1 MILET
6 GCRSIVMVTGL
17 IEKGRSKCA
26 KYWPE
31 APTALDIAGI
41 SVENIGTVRQNGFLI
56 SDLVVTL
63 GSDIRTVRHFWYD
76 SWPDHG
82 VPDKTE
88 PLLGLMQFAQ
98 DWDGSTEVLGRP
110 WTVHCSAGIGRTGAF
125 LAIDLGVRTME
136 QGEEV
141 NVIDIIR
148 WAGRCDGLGLR
159 LDPWA
164 AAGVLL
170 LLSNVCC
177 RCDLWRAR
185 LVCSINCTTRS
196 GGRVRDFGRCL
207 GCGRLDLLPI
217 Q

>member
-1 MILET
+1 M
-6 GCRSIVMVTGL
+6 
-17 IEKGRSKCA
+17 
-26 KYWPE
+26 
-31 APTALDIAGI
+31 
-41 SVENIGTVRQNGFLI
+41 
-56 SDLVVTL
+56 VTL

-141 NVIDIIR
+141 NVIDIISK
-148 WAGRCDGLGLR
+148 GGLVGAMVLGFGLI
-159 LDPWA
+159 L
-164 AAGVLL
+164 
-170 LLSNVCC
+170 
-177 RCDLWRAR
+177 
-185 LVCSINCTTRS
+185 
-196 GGRVRDFGRCL
+196 
-207 GCGRLDLLPI
+207 GRLPGSFSF
-217 Q
+217 